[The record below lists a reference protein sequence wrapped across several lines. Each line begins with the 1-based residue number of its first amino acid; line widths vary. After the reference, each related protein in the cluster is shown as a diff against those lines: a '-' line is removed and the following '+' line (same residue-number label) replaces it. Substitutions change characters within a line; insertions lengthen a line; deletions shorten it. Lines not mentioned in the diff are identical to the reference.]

1 MYIQNQHAEE
11 IVSYETDTQHWGQY
25 YGKKHPNSN
34 ANDVR
39 RKHDLVT
46 VELPPVQ

>member
-1 MYIQNQHAEE
+1 MYIQNHHEEE
-11 IVSYETDTQHWGQY
+11 IVSCETDTHHWGQY
-25 YGKKHPNSN
+25 YSKKHLNSN

-46 VELPPVQ
+46 AELPPVQ